1 MGYGRDTDPK
11 CAEVK
16 LTPIS
21 KEKANRLPGGVCWA
35 LECGGGYRDESGN
48 SYWRIH
54 AAMKFLES
62 KKINRDEFDHHCKWH
77 QCSAEEL
84 QDFYEGHEGEPI
96 YLWKWREVRVCPG
109 RPKYIRARAA
119 RSQGR
124 WANFKLEEVVE
135 EGVYVNDD

>member
-1 MGYGRDTDPK
+1 M
-11 CAEVK
+11 
-16 LTPIS
+16 
-21 KEKANRLPGGVCWA
+21 PGGVCWA

-109 RPKYIRARAA
+109 RPKYIRA
-119 RSQGR
+119 QVGPVV
-124 WANFKLEEVVE
+124 WASFKLEDVVE
-135 EGVYVNDD
+135 EGVYVD